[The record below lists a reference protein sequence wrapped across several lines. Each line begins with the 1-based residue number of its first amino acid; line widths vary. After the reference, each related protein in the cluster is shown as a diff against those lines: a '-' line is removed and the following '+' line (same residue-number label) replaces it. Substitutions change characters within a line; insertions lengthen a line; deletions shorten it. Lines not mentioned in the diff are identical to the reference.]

1 MRERVSDTLEKLGDL
16 LGHKFVNL
24 SLLEEALTHSS
35 VHPTFNSKNYER
47 LEFLGDRVLG
57 LIIARLLYDRFPQEK
72 EGVLALRFSNLVRR
86 ETLIKVSQK
95 LGLER
100 YLILARGER
109 MSGGLS
115 KPSVLADSC
124 EALIAA
130 LYLDGGLTKAQHFVE
145 TYWAEEFE
153 SSDASLKD
161 AKSLLQEWA
170 QAQGMP
176 APNYKV
182 IAVEG
187 EDHLPIFTIEVQVQG
202 YPGLRMQG
210 SSKREAMQK
219 AADLFLKELNKHESI
234 RS

>member
-1 MRERVSDTLEKLGDL
+1 MRERVSDSLEQLGDL
-16 LGHKFVNL
+16 LEHKFVNPL
-24 SLLEEALTHSS
+24 LLEEALTHSS
-35 VHPTFNSKNYER
+35 VQSTRNSKNYER

-57 LIIARLLYDRFPQEK
+57 LIIARLIYDRFPHEK

-109 MSGGLS
+109 MSGGQS

-130 LYLDGGLTKAQHFVE
+130 LYLDGGFEKAQQFVE
-145 TYWAEEFE
+145 SYWAEEFE
-153 SSDASLKD
+153 SSDASQKD

-176 APNYKV
+176 APDYKV

-202 YPGLRMQG
+202 YPALRTQG
-210 SSKREAMQK
+210 ASKREAMQK
-219 AADLFLKELNKHESI
+219 AADLFLKELNKYESN
-234 RS
+234 

>member
-1 MRERVSDTLEKLGDL
+1 MTDSLEQLGDL
-16 LGHKFVNL
+16 LGHRFVNAA
-24 SLLEEALTHSS
+24 LLEEALTHSS
-35 VHPTFNSKNYER
+35 VHSMSNHKNYER

-57 LIIARLLYDRFPQEK
+57 LIIARLLYDRFPHEK

-86 ETLIKVSQK
+86 ETLIKISQK

-109 MSGGLS
+109 MSGGQN

-153 SSDASLKD
+153 SSDPSLKVP
-161 AKSLLQEWA
+161 KSIRQEWA
-170 QAQGMP
+170 QAQGLP
-176 APNYKV
+176 APTYKV
-182 IAVEG
+182 ITVEG
-187 EDHLPIFTIEVQVQG
+187 EDHLPLFTIEVQVQG
-202 YPGLRMQG
+202 YPGLRVQG
-210 SSKREAMQK
+210 ASKREAMQK